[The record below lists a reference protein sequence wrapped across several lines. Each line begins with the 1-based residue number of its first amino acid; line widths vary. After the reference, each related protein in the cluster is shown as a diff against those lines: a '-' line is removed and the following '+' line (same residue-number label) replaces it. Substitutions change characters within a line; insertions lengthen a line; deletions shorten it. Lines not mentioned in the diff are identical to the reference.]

1 MLCQKQLNNRN
12 QIYLNLTLQIKKNN
26 NFKKNLELINVVIQT
41 AISLN

>member
-12 QIYLNLTLQIKKNN
+12 LIYLNLILQIKKNN